1 MALAGNQD
9 AYTALY
15 REALPN
21 VRRLMFSMFG
31 NDEEDM
37 TQECFAHIFKKLNK
51 FDGRSRFSTWAYR
64 VALNVGLTTK
74 RKKRLGQVSIEVG
87 IAEEG
92 LKVSDTLLSHDER
105 LEQADNRLDLVRS
118 IAKLPKKQRYHV
130 IRYYAHGY
138 TANEIADEIGC
149 VVGTAKSCLH
159 HARKN
164 LRRELL

>member
-1 MALAGNQD
+1 
-9 AYTALY
+9 
-15 REALPN
+15 
-21 VRRLMFSMFG
+21 
-31 NDEEDM
+31 
-37 TQECFAHIFKKLNK
+37 
-51 FDGRSRFSTWAYR
+51 